1 MDFMDLMPNY
11 TLEDI
16 MRLNDDVF
24 IYESHTFENKVYNNS
39 FFDELLGIV

>member
-24 IYESHTFENKVYNNS
+24 IERKYCVILKARRLWE
-39 FFDELLGIV
+39 